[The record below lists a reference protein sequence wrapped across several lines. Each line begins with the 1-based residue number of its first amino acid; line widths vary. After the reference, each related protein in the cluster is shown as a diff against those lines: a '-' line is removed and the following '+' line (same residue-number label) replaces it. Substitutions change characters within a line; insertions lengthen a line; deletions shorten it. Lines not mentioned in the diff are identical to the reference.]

1 MLAREFR
8 LWSDD
13 VIVSHIDTMCDGRGT
28 CSRAPH
34 VYPSRCQQSEA
45 SHMDPRLGEIG
56 RTGRASQ
63 MERRYNAAQ
72 FASLSSA
79 AFRSARYGSPRY
91 ASPRRAADLS
101 RALVADLFTGA
112 ADSAK
117 ASAHSLFSHHLSET
131 PQRARAS
138 RLGEKDASCSLSGHE
153 AIHDQQRHSR
163 PQVHQNCIGRVLEFP
178 QRMIHDAQESLSRVS
193 SCHQQPAVVKN

>member
-1 MLAREFR
+1 MRTEQNYIWKNRLSFIPYKVFHHRILFGPPSLCVLKRIPTYKAFPSHILILLQCILTLPSAMLAREFR

-13 VIVSHIDTMCDGRGT
+13 VIVSHIDTMFDGRGT

-34 VYPSRCQQSEA
+34 VHPSRCQQSEA
-45 SHMDPRLGEIG
+45 SHVDPRLGEIG

-79 AFRSARYGSPRY
+79 AFSSARYGSPRY

-101 RALVADLFTGA
+101 RALVA
-112 ADSAK
+112 
-117 ASAHSLFSHHLSET
+117 
-131 PQRARAS
+131 
-138 RLGEKDASCSLSGHE
+138 
-153 AIHDQQRHSR
+153 
-163 PQVHQNCIGRVLEFP
+163 
-178 QRMIHDAQESLSRVS
+178 VS
-193 SCHQQPAVVKN
+193 FFLP